1 MTDPKILLH
10 SGISLLE
17 AYRVASEAGMYLVTD
32 GRTVVVSP
40 IVLPGWREVPMVLRP
55 IGQAANAPDHNA
67 DPLDM
72 VAA

>member
-1 MTDPKILLH
+1 MDILLH

-17 AYRVASEAGMYLVTD
+17 AHRIAKAAGMYLVTD

-40 IVLPGWREVPMVLRP
+40 IILPGWREVPLVMRDP
-55 IGQAANAPDHNA
+55 RQAANAPDHGA
-67 DPLDM
+67 DLPDM

>member
-1 MTDPKILLH
+1 MNNILLH

-17 AYRVASEAGMYLVTD
+17 AHRVAKAAGMYLVTD

-40 IVLPGWREVPMVLRP
+40 IILPGWREVPLVMRGP
-55 IGQAANAPDHNA
+55 RQAANAPDHGA
-67 DPLDM
+67 DLPDM

>member
-1 MTDPKILLH
+1 MTNVLLH

-17 AYRVASEAGMYLVTD
+17 AHRVAHDAGMYLVTD

-40 IVLPGWREVPMVLRP
+40 LILPGWREVPMVLRAP
-55 IGQAANAPDHNA
+55 RPAANAPDHGA
-67 DPLDM
+67 DLLDM

>member
-1 MTDPKILLH
+1 MDNILLH

-17 AYRVASEAGMYLVTD
+17 AHRVAKAAGMYLVTD

-40 IVLPGWREVPMVLRP
+40 LILPGWREVPLFLRGP
-55 IGQAANAPDHNA
+55 RQAANAPDHNA
-67 DPLDM
+67 DLLDM

>member
-1 MTDPKILLH
+1 MDILLH

-17 AYRVASEAGMYLVTD
+17 AHRVAKSAGMYLVTD

-40 IVLPGWREVPMVLRP
+40 IILPGWREVPLVLRAP
-55 IGQAANAPDHNA
+55 RQAANAPDHGA
-67 DPLDM
+67 DILDM

>member
-1 MTDPKILLH
+1 MTNVLLH

-17 AYRVASEAGMYLVTD
+17 AHRIAKAAGMYLVTD

-40 IVLPGWREVPMVLRP
+40 IILPGWREVPMVLRP
-55 IGQAANAPDHNA
+55 QRQAANAPDHSA
-67 DPLDM
+67 DILDM

>member
-1 MTDPKILLH
+1 MKNVLLH

-17 AYRVASEAGMYLVTD
+17 AHRVARAAGMYLVTD

-40 IVLPGWREVPMVLRP
+40 IILPGWREVPMVLRAP
-55 IGQAANAPDHNA
+55 HQAANAPDHGA
-67 DPLDM
+67 DLLDM

>member
-1 MTDPKILLH
+1 MTTVLLH

-17 AYRVASEAGMYLVTD
+17 AHRCAHDAGMYLVTD

-40 IVLPGWREVPMVLRP
+40 LILPGWREVPMVLRAP
-55 IGQAANAPDHNA
+55 RQAANAPEHNEHI
-67 DPLDM
+67 LDM